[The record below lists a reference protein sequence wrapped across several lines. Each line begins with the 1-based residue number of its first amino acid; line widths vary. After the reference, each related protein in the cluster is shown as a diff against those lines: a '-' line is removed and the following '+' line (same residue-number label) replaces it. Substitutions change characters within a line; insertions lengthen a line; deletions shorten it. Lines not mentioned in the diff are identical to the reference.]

1 LSDIPDNTDIVVLP
15 EMFSSGFTQNP
26 EPLYG
31 NQATIEW
38 MKAQATQHNIALVGS
53 IACAVERS
61 GDQQNNF
68 VNRLLFVT
76 PDSAGHGDGEL
87 HYYDKC
93 HLFAMGGE
101 HERYQAGKQ
110 RSVVAYK
117 GWRFLLTVCYDLR
130 FPVFCRNRNDYD
142 VMLCVANWPQSR
154 RHVWRT
160 LLQARA
166 IENQAYVLG
175 VNRVGKD
182 GNGLAYSGDSM
193 VVNFWGDIVADGPQ
207 GKEQI
212 LNATLDSD
220 TLLAARKSFP
230 VGNDADAFELT

>member
-1 LSDIPDNTDIVVLP
+1 
-15 EMFSSGFTQNP
+15 
-26 EPLYG
+26 
-31 NQATIEW
+31 
-38 MKAQATQHNIALVGS
+38 
-53 IACAVERS
+53 
-61 GDQQNNF
+61 NF
-68 VNRLLFVT
+68 VNRLFFVT
-76 PDSAGHGDGEL
+76 PGSDGDGDGEL

-101 HERYQAGKQ
+101 HERYQPGKQ
-110 RSVVAYK
+110 RSVVNYK

-154 RHVWRT
+154 RHPWRT

-182 GNGLAYSGDSM
+182 GNGLEYSGDSM
-193 VVNFWGDIVADGPQ
+193 AVNFWGEIVADGPQ
-207 GKEQI
+207 GKEQL
-212 LNATLDSD
+212 LNATLDRE

-230 VGNDADAFELT
+230 VANDADAFELT